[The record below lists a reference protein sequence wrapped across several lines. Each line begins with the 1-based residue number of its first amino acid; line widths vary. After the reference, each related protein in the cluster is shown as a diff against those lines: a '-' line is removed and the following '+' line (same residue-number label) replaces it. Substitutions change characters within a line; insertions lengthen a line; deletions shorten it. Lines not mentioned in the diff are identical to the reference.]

1 MACLSSCVRST
12 SLVLLLSTSACGAG
26 TTDDAT
32 GGSSSSTG
40 FTDGGG
46 GEGFG
51 GMGSCASIDQ
61 EAVSRPLNLYIMLD
75 RSNSMVG
82 DKWDAAVAGLHSF
95 VEDPASDGINIAFRS
110 FPEGAPG
117 CDQTFYREPSVGWA
131 ELPGIAQELGDELDS
146 LAPDGMSTPV
156 YQALGGAILECIEM
170 KENHPDEEAAT
181 LLVTDGAPQGPAGT
195 CGGVDPEAAQT
206 IADLAGTGKS
216 FGVTTFVIGLPGVD
230 QAFANLVAASGGS
243 EEAIVVATSNVE
255 TQFREALAKVRGD
268 LLPCEYLVPPEV
280 TSGEVGISYVNV
292 AIGSDGQ
299 EPELISQNPECEGPG
314 WYYDDQLNPTAIVLC
329 PETCDSISSDTT
341 ATIQIRLGCSTV
353 VK

>member
-1 MACLSSCVRST
+1 MALNASPTRIT
-12 SLVLLLSTSACGAG
+12 SVVFLLTASACGAG
-26 TTDDAT
+26 NTDDLT

-40 FTDGGG
+40 FTEGGG

-82 DKWDAAVAGLHSF
+82 DKWEAAVAGLHAF
-95 VEDPASDGINIAFRS
+95 LEDPASDGINIAFRS

-117 CDQTFYREPSVGWA
+117 CDQTFYREPAVGWA
-131 ELPGIAQELGDELDS
+131 ELPGIAQEAGDALDA

-170 KENHPDEEAAT
+170 KENHPDEEAAA
-181 LLVTDGAPQGPAGT
+181 LLVTDGAPQGPAGM

-230 QAFANLVAASGGS
+230 QAFANLVAESGGS
-243 EEAIVVATSNVE
+243 GEAIVVATTNVE

-268 LLPCEYLVPPEV
+268 LLPCEYLIPSEV
-280 TSGEVGISYVNV
+280 TSGEIGITYVNL
-292 AIGSDGQ
+292 AIGSEGQ
-299 EPELISQNPECEGPG
+299 EPELISQDPNCEGPG
-314 WYYDDQLNPTAIVLC
+314 WHYDDQVPPTTIILC